1 MSSWMSHRCALRV
14 ILVGWQL
21 LGRFTTVT
29 SFLHL
34 WIMALT
40 VVPWSP
46 KALEMAVYIYIY
58 IYIYTVSWK
67 VFAPFL
73 FFTFFAY
80 LSHLKDYI
88 CTYMLLFFFSQ
99 AVKGNM
105 LALNLYITFI
115 LLLFY
120 YISCF
125 LSTYNSNLTRWK
137 ALKGAVWKW
146 RIHQMDTSQHTL
158 SQNSQHAGDKGTF
171 IQTK

>member
-1 MSSWMSHRCALRV
+1 MSSWMSHRCTLRV

-58 IYIYTVSWK
+58 IHKYIYIQCHEK

-73 FFTFFAY
+73 FFYIFCIFVT
-80 LSHLKDYI
+80 LKRLYMYI
-88 CTYMLLFFFSQ
+88 YVVVFFSQ

-137 ALKGAVWKW
+137 ALKGAVC
-146 RIHQMDTSQHTL
+146 RIDSGWTR
-158 SQNSQHAGDKGTF
+158 
-171 IQTK
+171 